1 MRRGPK
7 RVPPMYDTVASYG
20 TGRMTT
26 GARSYA
32 VSASGN
38 PRKLTGAP
46 HGSWASALSTERDRR
61 HHRRPTPIL
70 AALGAGRDVE
80 RAHDL
85 AREQPLLAPLVPR
98 GVGIERHTEHRGQHR
113 GCQVFGVFAGDH
125 FVLAVAV
132 MLGDVAV
139 ERRAGR
145 HRQAAGRGQQPATL
159 GG

>member
-1 MRRGPK
+1 MRRGPN

-20 TGRMTT
+20 TGRITT
-26 GARSYA
+26 APA
-32 VSASGN
+32 LWPFSATEN

-61 HHRRPTPIL
+61 HHRRPAPIL
-70 AALGAGRDVE
+70 AALGAGRDVQ

-85 AREQPLLAPLVPR
+85 AGEQPLLTPLVPR
-98 GVGIERHTEHRGQHR
+98 GVGVERHAEHRGQHR
-113 GCQVFGVFAGDH
+113 GGQVFGVFAGDH

-139 ERRAGR
+139 VRRVGR
-145 HRQAAGRGQQPATL
+145 HR
-159 GG
+159 